1 MKKKIA
7 LVLTAAMAVGTLAGC
22 GSSTAQ
28 TTTSE
33 QASAQTTDKTEGGAD
48 TVETKPAPAGAKVV
62 KFGNSGAIGEPA
74 PQSCE
79 EFCDLVNDKIGD
91 RYYFEFYPAEQL
103 GNETTMLENLQVG
116 LQEGMMCALD
126 TLATYES
133 DLNIL
138 SMAFAFNNYDSMINY
153 LKSDVA
159 DPIWESLDNQGI
171 HVVNF
176 EFQKNPRIF
185 FANKEIKSP
194 KDMVGMKYRIP
205 NLPIF
210 EKNARAMGAT
220 PVVVAWSEYPFA
232 LMQGVVDG
240 GECSKDSYRSAGLYE
255 SAKYVADVDYAYPVE
270 QICFSTQFWNSLSE
284 EDQKVISDAAAQT
297 SQVDFSL
304 TSSGAPVVTL
314 SVTGG
319 YEASGESVEM
329 PDQAV
334 LDAALSVESEED
346 MTAYAEGL
354 DWTTVLTNL
363 GAAGV
368 PEELI
373 NQLQMM
379 LTAPDAA
386 AAEVPE
392 TVTEESAA

>member
-1 MKKKIA
+1 MKKKLA
-7 LVLTAAMAVGTLAGC
+7 LALTAAMAVGTLAGC

-28 TTTSE
+28 TTTSA
-33 QASAQTTDKTEGGAD
+33 QASAQATDKTEGGAD

-185 FANKEIKSP
+185 FANREIKSP

-232 LMQGVVDG
+232 LMQGVVG
-240 GECSKDSYRSAGLYE
+240 RGVHVYTMNKP
-255 SAKYVADVDYAYPVE
+255 DV
-270 QICFSTQFWNSLSE
+270 
-284 EDQKVISDAAAQT
+284 
-297 SQVDFSL
+297 
-304 TSSGAPVVTL
+304 
-314 SVTGG
+314 
-319 YEASGESVEM
+319 
-329 PDQAV
+329 
-334 LDAALSVESEED
+334 
-346 MTAYAEGL
+346 
-354 DWTTVLTNL
+354 
-363 GAAGV
+363 AAG
-368 PEELI
+368 I
-373 NQLQMM
+373 
-379 LTAPDAA
+379 
-386 AAEVPE
+386 AENLSKVLGR
-392 TVTEESAA
+392 T

>member
-7 LVLTAAMAVGTLAGC
+7 MGLAAMMSVAALAGC
-22 GSSTAQ
+22 GGGSS
-28 TTTSE
+28 
-33 QASAQTTDKTEGGAD
+33 
-48 TVETKPAPAGAKVV
+48 APATTAAPAETAAAEAAETEAAEEAAPEEAAAPANAQVV

-74 PQSCE
+74 PQSCQ
-79 EFCDLVNDKIGD
+79 EFCDIVNEKIGD

-103 GNETTMLENLQVG
+103 GNETTMLENIQVG

-126 TLATYES
+126 TLATYEA

-138 SMAFAFNNYDSMINY
+138 SMAFAFDSYDNMIAY

-159 DPIWESLDNQGI
+159 APIWDTLEGQGI

-185 FANKEIKSP
+185 FANRELKSP
-194 KDMVGMKYRIP
+194 ADMVGMKYRIP

-270 QICFSTQFWNSLSE
+270 QICFSSQFWNSLSA
-284 EDQKVISDAAAQT
+284 EDQKVI
-297 SQVDFSL
+297 
-304 TSSGAPVVTL
+304 
-314 SVTGG
+314 
-319 YEASGESVEM
+319 
-329 PDQAV
+329 
-334 LDAALSVESEED
+334 ED
-346 MTAYAEGL
+346 
-354 DWTTVLTNL
+354 
-363 GAAGV
+363 
-368 PEELI
+368 
-373 NQLQMM
+373 
-379 LTAPDAA
+379 A
-386 AAEVPE
+386 AAEVASHHSE
-392 TVTEESAA
+392 RTLDKWEEDKEWLISEGDVTFCDIDRQAFIDAAAPLGADLQAEGFFTTPDLYDQTRQFNQ

>member
-1 MKKKIA
+1 MKKLLALSLA
-7 LVLTAAMAVGTLAGC
+7 LVMSLGVLSGC
-22 GSSTAQ
+22 GQQSTPS
-28 TTTSE
+28 TTTPAASSASGSQQE
-33 QASAQTTDKTEGGAD
+33 QQAPTEAI
-48 TVETKPAPAGAKVV
+48 VV

-74 PQSCE
+74 PETCQY
-79 EFCDLVNDKIGD
+79 FCDLANEALGG

-126 TLATYES
+126 TLATYAP

-138 SMAFAFNNYDSMINY
+138 SMAFAFDSYDNMIAY

-159 DPIWESLDNQGI
+159 APVWEKLDSQGL
-171 HVVNF
+171 HVINF

-185 FANKEIKSP
+185 FANRELKSP
-194 KDMVGMKYRIP
+194 ADMVGMKYRIP

-270 QICFSTQFWNSLSE
+270 QICFSTQFWDSLSAEDQAIIEDCAAQAAERHTANIAAKWE
-284 EDQKVISDAAAQT
+284 EDKEFLINEGGVTFCDIDRQAFIDAAA
-297 SQVDFSL
+297 
-304 TSSGAPVVTL
+304 P
-314 SVTGG
+314 
-319 YEASGESVEM
+319 
-329 PDQAV
+329 
-334 LDAALSVESEED
+334 
-346 MTAYAEGL
+346 
-354 DWTTVLTNL
+354 L
-363 GAAGV
+363 GA
-368 PEELI
+368 ELQSEGFFDTPDLYDQTRQF
-373 NQLQMM
+373 NQ
-379 LTAPDAA
+379 
-386 AAEVPE
+386 
-392 TVTEESAA
+392 

>member
-1 MKKKIA
+1 MKKWISLA
-7 LVLTAAMAVGTLAGC
+7 LAAVMGLGLLAGC
-22 GSSTAQ
+22 GQNSAPAASKPAAG
-28 TTTSE
+28 
-33 QASAQTTDKTEGGAD
+33 ASAAS
-48 TVETKPAPAGAKVV
+48 APAASAPAASAVPSSAKVC

-74 PQSCE
+74 PETCQY
-79 EFCDLVNDKIGD
+79 FCDLVNEKIGD

-126 TLATYES
+126 TLATYEA

-138 SMAFAFNNYDSMINY
+138 SMAFAFDSYDNMIAY
-153 LKSDVA
+153 LKSDVGA
-159 DPIWESLDNQGI
+159 PIWDSLDSQGL

-185 FANKEIKSP
+185 FANREIKSP
-194 KDMVGMKYRIP
+194 ADMVGMKYRIP

-270 QICFSTQFWNSLSE
+270 QICFSTEFWNSLSA
-284 EDQKVISDAAAQT
+284 EDQKVIEDCAAVAAERHTQNIASKWEEDKAWLTSEGGVTFCDIDRQAFIDAAAPLGKELQDEGFFSTSDLYDQT
-297 SQVDFSL
+297 RQF
-304 TSSGAPVVTL
+304 
-314 SVTGG
+314 
-319 YEASGESVEM
+319 
-329 PDQAV
+329 
-334 LDAALSVESEED
+334 
-346 MTAYAEGL
+346 
-354 DWTTVLTNL
+354 
-363 GAAGV
+363 
-368 PEELI
+368 
-373 NQLQMM
+373 NQ
-379 LTAPDAA
+379 
-386 AAEVPE
+386 
-392 TVTEESAA
+392 